1 VPKAEVGFRIQVTA
15 ANDDEQISKLIEVL
29 TELSTK
35 FRLQTASTMARWWE
49 GNKLA
54 NAVGR

>member
-1 VPKAEVGFRIQVTA
+1 MTA
-15 ANDDEQISKLIEVL
+15 SNDDGQIDRLIEVL

-49 GNKLA
+49 GSQLA
-54 NAVGR
+54 HKRAK